1 MRAKRCVAENLA
13 RCRPALHSK
22 EEARLGIQIR
32 VAPAVQDDSGNVPA
46 GIEARGSKY
55 LAELFADPSFI
66 VHERRSDHLSTAPV
80 PLAFGGKSRKRVQ
93 NFQTEYDG
101 RIWADR
107 GILDASQR
115 QLANLHVIP
124 DSLKPSATAHS
135 HFVQERPVPDRNIR
149 HHAGRAVELGVR
161 IAVSFW
167 KIFNDVL
174 RSPASARHDHRAR
187 FHFVQPASLAICDRD
202 RTGFICFPVM
212 HDVNHGG

>member
-1 MRAKRCVAENLA
+1 MIHGARQIRVGEGDAAKRCVAENLA

-101 RIWADR
+101 PSDR
-107 GILDASQR
+107 CAFERVICNNIYCYLVDIF
-115 QLANLHVIP
+115 LHI
-124 DSLKPSATAHS
+124 S
-135 HFVQERPVPDRNIR
+135 
-149 HHAGRAVELGVR
+149 
-161 IAVSFW
+161 
-167 KIFNDVL
+167 
-174 RSPASARHDHRAR
+174 
-187 FHFVQPASLAICDRD
+187 
-202 RTGFICFPVM
+202 
-212 HDVNHGG
+212 